1 MSFQVEISSVA
12 KAEADAALLRIAQ
25 LTSVEQGQEWYSDLI
40 RVINSLSVM
49 PSRCSLARE
58 NQYFSKEVRQL
69 LYGRGKNTYRIL
81 FTILE
86 INAVPTVRV
95 LRIRYGSRQTIGL
108 EPDNPS

>member
-1 MSFQVEISSVA
+1 
-12 KAEADAALLRIAQ
+12 
-25 LTSVEQGQEWYSDLI
+25 
-40 RVINSLSVM
+40 M

-86 INAVPTVRV
+86 IDAVPTVRV

-108 EPDNPS
+108 EPGDPS

>member
-12 KAEADAALLRIAQ
+12 KAEADAAFLRIAQ

-40 RVINSLSVM
+40 RAINSLSVM

-58 NQYFSKEVRQL
+58 NQYFSQEVRQL

-86 INAVPTVRV
+86 IDTVPTVRV

-108 EPDNPS
+108 EQDDKP